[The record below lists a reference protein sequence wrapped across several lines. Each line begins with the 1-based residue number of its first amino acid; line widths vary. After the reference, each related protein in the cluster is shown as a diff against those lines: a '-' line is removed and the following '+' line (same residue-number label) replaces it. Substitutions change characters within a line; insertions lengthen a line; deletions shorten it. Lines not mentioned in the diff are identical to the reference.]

1 MKVFL
6 RSEEF
11 GEEIFEPKSLREAV
25 EMIQNIHRDAVSEQ
39 DGIERE
45 VGIRFTSEKKR

>member
-1 MKVFL
+1 MEVFL

-25 EMIQNIHRDAVSEQ
+25 EMIQDIYGDAVSEH

-45 VGIRFTSEKKR
+45 VGIRFTNEKKH

>member
-1 MKVFL
+1 MELFL

-11 GEEIFEPKSLREAV
+11 GEEIFEPKGLREAV
-25 EMIQNIHRDAVSEQ
+25 KMIQNIYHDALSEQ

-45 VGIRFTSEKKR
+45 VGIRFKSEKKR